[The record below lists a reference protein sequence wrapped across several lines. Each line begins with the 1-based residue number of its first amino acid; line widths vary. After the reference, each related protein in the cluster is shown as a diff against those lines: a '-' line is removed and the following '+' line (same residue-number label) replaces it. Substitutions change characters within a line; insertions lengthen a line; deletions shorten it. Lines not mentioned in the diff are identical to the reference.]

1 MPHFTIVLQGR
12 GSEINCHSIN
22 TEQKEKL
29 EHLDL
34 DNCILEDVGYIMEMD
49 DTLNLIESDEIY
61 IGAYPENSQITVFDE
76 SNEEVFSESCD
87 KLFLSE
93 VISENT
99 KYKEVYN
106 NSKLYV
112 NDYIKGSLFTLEVE
126 DENFD
131 ISLLEFH
138 LTEIEGM
145 ELITNISYK
154 GVESDFGDYWSKG
167 ITFFLSES

>member
-34 DNCILEDVGYIMEMD
+34 DNCILDDVGYIMGMD
-49 DTLNLIESDEIY
+49 DTFELIESDDIY
-61 IGAYPENSQITVFDE
+61 IGAYRENSQIIVFDE
-76 SNEEVFSESCD
+76 SNDEVFSESCD

-93 VISENT
+93 IISENT

-106 NSKLYV
+106 NLKLYV
-112 NDYIKGSLFTLEVE
+112 NDYIKGSLFTLDVE

-138 LTEIEGM
+138 LTEIEGL
-145 ELITNISYK
+145 ELITGISYK
-154 GVESDFGDYWSKG
+154 GIESDFGDYWSKG